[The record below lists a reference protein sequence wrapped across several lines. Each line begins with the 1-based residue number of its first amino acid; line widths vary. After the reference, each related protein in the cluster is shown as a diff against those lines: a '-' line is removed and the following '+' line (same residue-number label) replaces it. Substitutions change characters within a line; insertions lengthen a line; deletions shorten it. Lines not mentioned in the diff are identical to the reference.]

1 MTADARTLAT
11 QMRTDYLRWQRAR
24 VGPRRSFSY
33 PQMLAAWG
41 IEEADVPHTRRALR
55 RARWR
60 IGTVA
65 LFTYGALVAQL
76 ILDKFNS
83 WAYLL
88 LALICVL
95 ALGVSTLVLSWRLHC
110 LCVRRYEEFPA
121 WLGARLPNFRR
132 SVP

>member
-1 MTADARTLAT
+1 MAADAQRLVTEI
-11 QMRTDYLRWQRAR
+11 RTDYQRWQRSR
-24 VGPRRSFSY
+24 VGPRRNFSY
-33 PQMLAAWG
+33 AQMLAAWG
-41 IEEADVPHTRRALR
+41 IQEENVPHMRRVLT

-60 IGTVA
+60 IGAVA
-65 LFTYGALVAQL
+65 VFTYGALVAQL
-76 ILDKFNS
+76 VLDKFNS

-88 LALICVL
+88 LAFTCVL

-132 SVP
+132 SVR